1 MTLNLTMP
9 RQQHTDFSPRITVV
23 GVGGAGCNAVNNMI
37 AMGLDGVEFLVTNT
51 DAQALLNSRA
61 ERRVQLGPHLT
72 QGLGAGAKP
81 EIGRAAAEEATED
94 LARHLEGVHMVF
106 ITAGMGG
113 GTGTGA
119 APVIARMA
127 RERGVLTVG
136 VVTKPFDF
144 EGPKR
149 KRAADMGLDELQ
161 QYVDTLIVIPN
172 QNLFRKANERTTFA
186 EAFKMAD
193 DVLYMGVRGVTDLMV
208 NPGLVNLDFAD
219 IRTVMAEMGK
229 AMMGTGEA
237 EGDDRAV
244 KAAEAAISN
253 PLLEDTSMRGARGV
267 LINITGGWD
276 MTLFEVD
283 EAANRIR
290 KEVDEEANIIF
301 GSSVDEEMNGRL
313 RVSVVATGIDAEVE
327 EALAEA
333 PKLVAIGGGAVHA
346 VGGASL
352 HGSNPHGAHP
362 APGRADGAGRR
373 PRPPARPPRDHCGRA
388 LGPHRRPG
396 AGVDDAALAAHC
408 RIAQHDAGPAPRRE
422 PAGGAAGAGR
432 RGRSPSR
439 GRAGPAADRRA
450 RAARPDGRPAGSAAL
465 ASLRRPGPRW
475 CAGRAEPAV
484 PPGDRADEA
493 QPAGRGSCP
502 RAAAAADG
510 GSPPGPAAG
519 RDRAGHPRLP
529 APSEEQLTAG
539 PPGAREHPIGRS
551 CRTAGESRK
560 PARRFRAGF
569 FMRNNSRNSAT

>member
-149 KRAADMGLDELQ
+149 RRAAESGLDDLQ

-244 KAAEAAISN
+244 KASEAAISN

-290 KEVDEEANIIF
+290 REVDEEANIIF
-301 GSSVDEEMNGRL
+301 GSSVDETMNGRL
-313 RVSVVATGIDAEVE
+313 RVSVVATGIDAQEDE
-327 EALAEA
+327 ELMPAEA
-333 PKLVAIGGGAVHA
+333 PKVVAIGGGSALPAA
-346 VGGASL
+346 VGTHGLSGGMTAGMAGAPVSPMSRAGL
-352 HGSNPHGAHP
+352 LRPASPPAGPLGAPVVAPAAQAPHASP
-362 APGRADGAGRR
+362 APTGPVRLPMRRAATVSEPAPVEQHLSEAVEEHDPTPTAEPVLRGPLAP
-373 PRPPARPPRDHCGRA
+373 PRPP
-388 LGPHRRPG
+388 
-396 AGVDDAALAAHC
+396 VAA
-408 RIAQHDAGPAPRRE
+408 APT
-422 PAGGAAGAGR
+422 GAASAQGGLNRLFRQATGLMKR
-432 RGRSPSR
+432 QLPDEPGV
-439 GRAGPAADRRA
+439 AQGPAARGAEQPQATPRA
-450 RAARPDGRPAGSAAL
+450 PQATETGLDIPAF
-465 ASLRRPGPRW
+465 LRR
-475 CAGRAEPAV
+475 
-484 PPGDRADEA
+484 
-493 QPAGRGSCP
+493 Q
-502 RAAAAADG
+502 
-510 GSPPGPAAG
+510 
-519 RDRAGHPRLP
+519 
-529 APSEEQLTAG
+529 
-539 PPGAREHPIGRS
+539 
-551 CRTAGESRK
+551 K
-560 PARRFRAGF
+560 
-569 FMRNNSRNSAT
+569 N

>member
-1 MTLNLTMP
+1 MTLNLTIP

-37 AMGLDGVEFLVTNT
+37 AMGLDGVEFLVANT
-51 DAQALLNSRA
+51 DAQALVHSRA

-94 LARHLEGVHMVF
+94 LARHLEGMHMVF
-106 ITAGMGG
+106 ITCGMGG

-127 RERGVLTVG
+127 RERGILTLG

-149 KRAADMGLDELQ
+149 RRAADAGLEELQ
-161 QYVDTLIVIPN
+161 SYVDTLIVIPN

-229 AMMGTGEA
+229 AMMGTGEG

-253 PLLEDTSMRGARGV
+253 PLLEDTSMMGAKGV
-267 LINITGGWD
+267 LINITGGFD

-290 KEVDEEANIIF
+290 REVDEDANIIF
-301 GSSVDEEMNGRL
+301 GSSVDEDMNGRI
-313 RVSVVATGIDAEVE
+313 RVSVVATGIDAMPEVQ
-327 EALAEA
+327 AER
-333 PKLVAIGGGAVHA
+333 PKLVSIGGAGAVNA
-346 VGGASL
+346 VSGTHVPQQAPQQRSVMGA
-352 HGSNPHGAHP
+352 PVA
-362 APGRADGAGRR
+362 
-373 PRPPARPPRDHCGRA
+373 PRPAVA
-388 LGPHRRPG
+388 QT
-396 AGVDDAALAAHC
+396 AAPL
-408 RIAQHDAGPAPRRE
+408 AGPVRVPAGPMAGAPRR
-422 PAGGAAGAGR
+422 PAGMAPSAPAPAVQAGFAEHQDTVDYGAP
-432 RGRSPSR
+432 SPE
-439 GRAGPAADRRA
+439 DM
-450 RAARPDGRPAGSAAL
+450 PAGMVAQQA
-465 ASLRRPGPRW
+465 
-475 CAGRAEPAV
+475 AEPQF
-484 PPGDRADEA
+484 RAS
-493 QPAGRGSCP
+493 QPAGRPAVSAPPPSESGSIGTLFRRATGLMRRTLPPEAEAPAPAAP
-502 RAAAAADG
+502 RAAAPQQQPQAA
-510 GSPPGPAAG
+510 
-519 RDRAGHPRLP
+519 RP
-529 APSEEQLTAG
+529 APAQPPAEEMGLDIPTFL
-539 PPGAREHPIGRS
+539 
-551 CRTAGESRK
+551 
-560 PARRFRAGF
+560 RRQS
-569 FMRNNSRNSAT
+569 N